1 MQKMQAS
8 RSKPVMRLD
17 ELTRRGF
24 AESRTR
30 AGEFRVFVVHTSRE
44 LTKASLG
51 AISAL
56 TRNLSARVTLLAVQI
71 VPFPL
76 QLDQPDVSPQ
86 FVEQELATLA
96 REAYAPVDVQVVLA
110 RDLEIGLQWV
120 LTPGAVVVVAP
131 IEAGGPMP
139 KANWPGHYWHAPAG
153 HTVAALAV

>member
-8 RSKPVMRLD
+8 RGKPVMRLD

-44 LTKASLG
+44 LTKASLS
-51 AISAL
+51 AVSAL

-86 FVEQELATLA
+86 FVERELATLA
-96 REAYAPVDVQVVLA
+96 RKAYAPVDVQVVLA
-110 RDLEIGLQWV
+110 RDLEIGLQRV
-120 LTPGAVVVVAP
+120 LTPSSVVVVASRR
-131 IEAGGPMP
+131 GW
-139 KANWPGHYWHAPAG
+139 WPNAEGKLARSLARAG